1 MRGRRG
7 ILVVLVVFLNLNIG
21 FLESWNL
28 VLEVS
33 KHVLL
38 VSRIL
43 LAGLVMTTAIASFA
57 QTPEQPR
64 TRPVLRSTGVYAGNQ
79 EQPTN
84 RGSNEIDEGSVV
96 RVSTSLI
103 TVPAVVM
110 DRNGRYIA
118 NLRKEDFHIYE
129 DGVEQNVAY
138 FASVERPFTVALML
152 DVSGSTQSQLS
163 QIREAANTFVSRL
176 RANDRMMAITF
187 DGQIHVLTEAE
198 DVSAI
203 RRSKLH
209 IPAVTDGTVLYDA
222 VDFALKQMAQIPGR
236 KAIVLMTD
244 GVDQNSAATLKKTMD
259 GIAEQDVL
267 VYAVQYNTLP
277 QLPQRLSQIKNEKAR
292 RKVQE
297 RLMKGYATSEPYL
310 RTLAEKTGGRFY
322 KADDLS
328 DVGPAFEAIT
338 SELGVQYSLGY
349 YPKQNSGAGAE
360 RGIKVRVR
368 YPNLVVRARDS
379 YTTSPAI
386 ARSGGN

>member
-1 MRGRRG
+1 MRKDMTVRVPAAFLT
-7 ILVVLVVFLNLNIG
+7 ILVSLV
-21 FLESWNL
+21 W
-28 VLEVS
+28 
-33 KHVLL
+33 
-38 VSRIL
+38 
-43 LAGLVMTTAIASFA
+43 AGALCA
-57 QTPEQPR
+57 QTPEPQR
-64 TRPVLRSTGVYAGNQ
+64 TAPVLRSGGTYSTRA
-79 EQPTN
+79 
-84 RGSNEIDEGSVV
+84 NEKVGDNASSDIDEDSVV

-110 DRNGRYIA
+110 DRNGRYIP
-118 NLRKEDFHIYE
+118 NLRKEDFHIFE
-129 DGVEQNVAY
+129 DGVEQTVAY

-152 DVSGSTQSQLS
+152 DVSGSTQSQLA
-163 QIREAANTFVSRL
+163 QIRAAANTFVSRL
-176 RANDRMMAITF
+176 RASDRMMAITF
-187 DGQIHVLTEAE
+187 DGKINILTEAA

-222 VDFALKQMAQIPGR
+222 VDFTMKRMAQIPGR

-244 GVDQNSAATLKKTMD
+244 GVDQNSAATLKSTLNQ
-259 GIAEQDVL
+259 IAEQDVL
-267 VYAVQYNTLP
+267 IYTVQYNTLP

-297 RLMKGYATSEPYL
+297 RLMKGYAVSEPYL

-338 SELGVQYSLGY
+338 AELGVQYSLGY
-349 YPKQNSGAGAE
+349 YPKQTSGNGAE

-386 ARSGGN
+386 ARQNGGK

>member
-1 MRGRRG
+1 MIVRVPAAFLA
-7 ILVVLVVFLNLNIG
+7 ILISLVG
-21 FLESWNL
+21 
-28 VLEVS
+28 
-33 KHVLL
+33 
-38 VSRIL
+38 
-43 LAGLVMTTAIASFA
+43 AGSLCA

-64 TRPVLRSTGVYAGNQ
+64 RPPVLRSGGTYSGNQ
-79 EQPTN
+79 NESQRTN
-84 RGSNEIDEGSVV
+84 SNDNASPEIDEGSVL

-110 DRNGRYIA
+110 DRNGRYIP
-118 NLRKEDFHIYE
+118 NLKKDDFRIYE
-129 DGVEQNVAY
+129 DGVEQNVSY
-138 FASVERPFTVALML
+138 FASVERPFTVCLML

-163 QIREAANTFVSRL
+163 QIREAANTFVSHL

-187 DGQIHVLTEAE
+187 DGQIHVLTEAA

-222 VDFALKQMAQIPGR
+222 VDFALKRMAQIPGR

-244 GVDQNSAATLKKTMD
+244 GVDQNSVVTLKGTLND
-259 GIAEQDVL
+259 IAEQDVL
-267 VYAVQYNTLP
+267 LYTVRYNTLP

-292 RKVQE
+292 KKIQD
-297 RLMKGYATSEPYL
+297 RLMKGYAISEPYL

-322 KADDLS
+322 RADDLS

-338 SELGVQYSLGY
+338 AELGVQYSLGY
-349 YPKQNSGAGAE
+349 YPKQNSGAGTE

-368 YPNLVVRARDS
+368 FPNLVVRARDS
-379 YTTSPAI
+379 YTTSQAL
-386 ARSGGN
+386 ARQNGN

>member
-1 MRGRRG
+1 MTLRATVSF
-7 ILVVLVVFLNLNIG
+7 LAVLF
-21 FLESWNL
+21 SMA
-28 VLEVS
+28 
-33 KHVLL
+33 
-38 VSRIL
+38 
-43 LAGLVMTTAIASFA
+43 LAGSVCA
-57 QTPEQPR
+57 QTPEQARP
-64 TRPVLRSTGVYAGNQ
+64 RPVLRSGGTYSSNQ
-79 EQPTN
+79 REPQN
-84 RGSNEIDEGSVV
+84 ASNKESNEVDAGDVV

-103 TVPAVVM
+103 MVPAAVM
-110 DRNGRYIA
+110 DRNGRYIP
-118 NLRKEDFHIYE
+118 NLKKEDFRIYE

-152 DVSGSTQSQLS
+152 DVSGSTQSQLA

-176 RANDRMMAITF
+176 RSNDRMMAITF

-203 RRSKLH
+203 RRSRLH
-209 IPAVTDGTVLYDA
+209 IPAITDGTVLYDA
-222 VDFALKQMAQIPGR
+222 VDFALKRMAQIPGR

-244 GVDQNSAATLKKTMD
+244 GVDQNSTASLKSTLNE
-259 GIAEQDVL
+259 IAEQDVL
-267 VYAVQYNTLP
+267 VYTVQYNTLP
-277 QLPQRLSQIKNEKAR
+277 QLPQRLSQIKNDKAR

-297 RLMKGYATSEPYL
+297 RLMKGYAVSEPYL
-310 RTLAEKTGGRFY
+310 RSLAEKTGGRFY
-322 KADDLS
+322 RADDLS

-349 YPKQNSGAGAE
+349 YPKATSGAGAE

-386 ARSGGN
+386 ARQNIGN

>member
-1 MRGRRG
+1 MSLRVPVSF
-7 ILVVLVVFLNLNIG
+7 LAVLFSMA
-21 FLESWNL
+21 F
-28 VLEVS
+28 
-33 KHVLL
+33 
-38 VSRIL
+38 
-43 LAGLVMTTAIASFA
+43 AGSLYA

-64 TRPVLRSTGVYAGNQ
+64 TPPVLRSGGTYSSNQ
-79 EQPTN
+79 NESSSN
-84 RGSNEIDEGSVV
+84 KESNEVDEASIV

-110 DRNGRYIA
+110 DRNGRYIT
-118 NLRKEDFHIYE
+118 NLKKEDFRIYE
-129 DGVEQNVAY
+129 DGVEQSVAY

-152 DVSGSTQSQLS
+152 DVSGSTQAQLT

-176 RANDRMMAITF
+176 RSNDRMMAITF

-198 DVSAI
+198 DVSEI

-222 VDFALKQMAQIPGR
+222 VDFALKRMAQIPGR

-244 GVDQNSAATLKKTMD
+244 GVDQSSIASLKSTLN
-259 GIAEQDVL
+259 GVAEQDVL
-267 VYAVQYNTLP
+267 IYTVQYNTLP
-277 QLPQRLSQIKNEKAR
+277 QLPQRLSVIKNEKAR

-297 RLMKGYATSEPYL
+297 RLMKGYAVSEPYL
-310 RTLAEKTGGRFY
+310 RSLAEKTGGRFY
-322 KADDLS
+322 RADDLS

-386 ARSGGN
+386 ARQNGGN

>member
-1 MRGRRG
+1 MA
-7 ILVVLVVFLNLNIG
+7 F
-21 FLESWNL
+21 
-28 VLEVS
+28 
-33 KHVLL
+33 
-38 VSRIL
+38 
-43 LAGLVMTTAIASFA
+43 AGSLYA

-64 TRPVLRSTGVYAGNQ
+64 TRPVLRSGGTYSSNQ
-79 EQPTN
+79 GESSSN
-84 RGSNEIDEGSVV
+84 KDSNEVDEASIV

-110 DRNGRYIA
+110 DRNGRYIP
-118 NLRKEDFHIYE
+118 NLKKEDFRIYE

-138 FASVERPFTVALML
+138 FASVERPFTLALML
-152 DVSGSTQSQLS
+152 DVSGSTQAQLT

-176 RANDRMMAITF
+176 RSDDRMMAITF

-198 DVSAI
+198 DVSEI

-209 IPAVTDGTVLYDA
+209 IPAITDGTVLYDA
-222 VDFALKQMAQIPGR
+222 VDFVLKRMAQIPGR

-244 GVDQNSAATLKKTMD
+244 GVDQSSIASLKSTLN
-259 GIAEQDVL
+259 GVAEQDVL
-267 VYAVQYNTLP
+267 IYTVQYNTLP

-297 RLMKGYATSEPYL
+297 RLMKGYAVSEPYL
-310 RTLAEKTGGRFY
+310 RSLAEKTGGRFY
-322 KADDLS
+322 RADDLS

-349 YPKQNSGAGAE
+349 YPKQNSGSGAE

-379 YTTSPAI
+379 YTTSPVV
-386 ARSGGN
+386 ARQNGGN

>member
-1 MRGRRG
+1 MTVRAPAASLI
-7 ILVVLVVFLNLNIG
+7 ILV
-21 FLESWNL
+21 S
-28 VLEVS
+28 
-33 KHVLL
+33 
-38 VSRIL
+38 
-43 LAGLVMTTAIASFA
+43 LAWTGALWA
-57 QTPEQPR
+57 QTPTQPR
-64 TRPVLRSTGVYAGNQ
+64 TAPVLRSGGTYSNNQ
-79 EQPTN
+79 KESEKSRN
-84 RGSNEIDEGSVV
+84 GSNEIDEGSVV
-96 RVSTSLI
+96 RVRTSLI
-103 TVPAVVM
+103 SVPAVVM
-110 DRNGRYIA
+110 DHNGRYIP
-118 NLRKEDFHIYE
+118 NLKKEDFRIFE
-129 DGVEQNVAY
+129 DGVEQSVAY

-163 QIREAANTFVSRL
+163 QIREAANTFVSHL
-176 RANDRMMAITF
+176 RANDRLMAITF

-198 DVSAI
+198 DVGAI

-222 VDFALKQMAQIPGR
+222 VDFALKRMAQIPGR

-244 GVDQNSAATLKKTMD
+244 GVDQNSVATFKSTVNE
-259 GIAEQDVL
+259 IAEQDVL
-267 VYAVQYNTLP
+267 VYTVQYNTLP

-292 RKVQE
+292 RKIQE
-297 RLMKGYATSEPYL
+297 RLMKGYAVSEPYL
-310 RTLAEKTGGRFY
+310 RMLAEKTGGRFY
-322 KADDLS
+322 RADDLS

-386 ARSGGN
+386 ARQ